1 MEALRDLLKPGNGAM
16 KIRDSKTGVY
26 IENVTEMY
34 VRDAQEVMDLMQ
46 MGSKSRTVNATKMN
60 ATSSRSHGVF
70 MLKLTQTNTVSGT
83 KKVSKLMMIDLAGS
97 EKVAKTGAKGTLLK
111 EAQKINQSLSA
122 LGNVMAQLSAG
133 KPHISY
139 RDSVLTRLLSDSLGG
154 NCKTTLLIAAS
165 PSSFNCDET
174 ITTCRFGVRAK
185 KIKNKAKINAEK
197 TVAEYK
203 IEVAQLKDIIL
214 KLQTLVKALQI
225 DLTQAKN
232 GEMSNEDKGK
242 SDEIIAMVDMDY
254 IMDDGKK
261 KKKKKPKKKGFFR
274 AGFEPKLDQPKK
286 KKKKKSAVDAE
297 EDNKYD
303 ENDEVTENTESHPS
317 TSSSGSIETVMSPDM
332 IKRLKDA
339 EDRAEK
345 AEEHIQYLEAELI
358 KAQAA
363 AATNSGLADIEPP
376 PSPRKRVSIL
386 PAPQRPRASLPTT
399 AGGTSLSN
407 RNSSNSNNATPT
419 ASMGNNL
426 SLPIGSSPVAVSED
440 VPTDQPSFSFQTS
453 IRRDEDFE
461 SEKGDTYSM
470 AHLTVTET
478 KIQMPQHLADLDP
491 ALLEQARRGLQQ
503 ENYDLRKQMEQLVH
517 ELDQNR
523 IRLQKKTETIKL
535 EKNKTEDAEM
545 ECDRLLLQQQ
555 VLEERIESFEQDR
568 KRERKQIESFK
579 DENALYKKEIEALK
593 SKLAAKQK
601 EMQDQI
607 VKISKREAKRADEF
621 MQQAIKQFKRL
632 QKQQNNQQQQNKQN
646 KQNNH
651 GVNNNGTRAKRTE
664 SSAYAQMTYDQQ
676 QNELQRQRMIMNQQ
690 MQNLKQATFEQLEK
704 IQLEQMRVKSAL
716 QSKVEECVGLN
727 MALSEKD
734 DEIKKLYGKIKDKD
748 SSLHRQAIE
757 LKAFGDLKIKSD
769 QIHQKEYQKAQDTIY
784 NLKKQLAKLN
794 RMSTDEKH
802 VQNNGNALRDHN
814 RQVMPTPLR
823 GGGRKKKQKT
833 KNGHIPKGPS
843 VTSQF
848 FNQNLRGTP
857 SSTNLLPKYGAA
869 SPSFGSVAANL
880 SSSSL
885 NGHGR
890 TPSSRHARNES
901 TRQNGGY
908 GNGYGGHVYK
918 KSSRSVRANTAGS
931 YWK

>member
-1 MEALRDLLKPGNGAM
+1 MEALRDLLKPGNASM

-34 VRDAQEVMDLMQ
+34 VRDAQEVMDLMT
-46 MGSKSRTVNATKMN
+46 MGSGARTVNATKMN

-70 MLKLTQTNTVSGT
+70 MLKLTQTNTTSGT

-97 EKVAKTGAKGTLLK
+97 EKVAKTGAKGQLLK

-122 LGNVMAQLSAG
+122 LGNVMAQLSSG

-154 NCKTTLLIAAS
+154 NCKTTLLIAVS
-165 PSSFNCDET
+165 PSSFNADET

-203 IEVAQLKDIIL
+203 IEVAQLKDIIM
-214 KLQTLVKALQI
+214 KLQALVKALQI
-225 DLTQAKN
+225 DLTKAKN
-232 GEMSNEDKGK
+232 GEMGNDDKGK
-242 SDEIIAMVDMDY
+242 SDEIIAMVDMNY
-254 IMDDGKK
+254 LMDDGKK

-274 AGFEPKLDQPKK
+274 PGFEPEAKK
-286 KKKKKSAVDAE
+286 KKQKKKKAADDENKYEETDAE
-297 EDNKYD
+297 E
-303 ENDEVTENTESHPS
+303 EVKTESDNHTTSNSS
-317 TSSSGSIETVMSPDM
+317 TGSIDGELAE
-332 IKRLKDA
+332 KLRDA
-339 EDRAEK
+339 EERAEK
-345 AEEHIQYLEAELI
+345 AEEHIKYLEAELI

-363 AATNSGLADIEPP
+363 AATNSGLADIEPA

-399 AGGTSLSN
+399 TVLTHRSSSKSNTTTPTSA
-407 RNSSNSNNATPT
+407 RNSGVDGNGKLTLPSTLASPGPTIAEESVEETPKFGFDNIK
-419 ASMGNNL
+419 SK
-426 SLPIGSSPVAVSED
+426 
-440 VPTDQPSFSFQTS
+440 S
-453 IRRDEDFE
+453 IRKDEDFE
-461 SEKGDTYSM
+461 VEKGDTYSM
-470 AHLTVTET
+470 EHLQSTIT

-517 ELDQNR
+517 ELDQSR

-568 KRERKQIESFK
+568 KRERKQIESYK
-579 DENALYKKEIEALK
+579 NENALMKKEIEALK
-593 SKLAAKQK
+593 DKLAAKQK

-607 VKISKREAKRADEF
+607 VKIGKREAKRADEF

-632 QKQQNNQQQQNKQN
+632 QKQNTQKQLQKQREKNNIS
-646 KQNNH
+646 
-651 GVNNNGTRAKRTE
+651 NNGTRANRTG
-664 SSAYAQMTYDQQ
+664 SSAYAMMNMEEQ
-676 QNELQRQRMIMNQQ
+676 QNELQKQRMIMNQQ
-690 MQNLKQATFEQLEK
+690 MQNLKQATFEQLER

-716 QSKVEECVGLN
+716 QSKVEECVSLN

-734 DEIKKLYGKIKDKD
+734 DEINNLYSKIKDKD
-748 SSLHRQAIE
+748 SSLHRQAVE

-769 QIHQKEYQKAQDTIY
+769 QIHQKEFKKAQDTIY
-784 NLKKQLAKLN
+784 ALKKQLAKIN
-794 RMSTDEKH
+794 RMNVEETTFK
-802 VQNNGNALRDHN
+802 QNHGSALKNHN

-823 GGGRKKKQKT
+823 GGGGKKKNNNSNNNNIPAPIRGGSR
-833 KNGHIPKGPS
+833 NGQQQRSGPS

-848 FNQNLRGTP
+848 FNQNLRQP
-857 SSTNLLPKYGAA
+857 STSSLLPSYSSPRFGAVKPTAVGSPALRMLHMYKY
-869 SPSFGSVAANL
+869 L
-880 SSSSL
+880 QIIC
-885 NGHGR
+885 NGI
-890 TPSSRHARNES
+890 
-901 TRQNGGY
+901 Y
-908 GNGYGGHVYK
+908 IIFFLC
-918 KSSRSVRANTAGS
+918 
-931 YWK
+931 